1 MANRAIWDVRQ
12 RHVWLSKPLKVERPK
27 LRARKRCGL
36 QAAIERK
43 APTKEAA
50 PVDGAPQAGES

>member
-12 RHVWLSKPLKVERPK
+12 RHVWLSTPSKANKPK

-36 QAAIERK
+36 QAAMERK
-43 APTKEAA
+43 EDPKEA
-50 PVDGAPQAGES
+50 GAEGAEQPSEG